1 MESSNESNDA
11 NPQHDNTRAGGPDD
25 SRKVGMHK
33 EAPMKEPDNTPRGA
47 PEESRSAPR

>member
-11 NPQHDNTRAGGPDD
+11 NPQPGNTRAGGPDD
-25 SRKVGMHK
+25 SRKAGTHK
-33 EAPMKEPDNTPRGA
+33 EAPTKEPDNTPRGA